1 MPTKNPALDWF
12 EAKMIQLWLG
22 FRTRRCLIEFW
33 FASIEEV
40 RDFINEHWLE
50 ALRLAKA
57 GFGRI
62 VCEDLAKIPYLIQTH
77 EEAKRMIALV
87 ESLQKEVEAQDF
99 LLDELKKTH
108 QEEIDTIKQT
118 EGYQKIFR

>member
-1 MPTKNPALDWF
+1 
-12 EAKMIQLWLG
+12 
-22 FRTRRCLIEFW
+22 
-33 FASIEEV
+33 
-40 RDFINEHWLE
+40 
-50 ALRLAKA
+50 
-57 GFGRI
+57 
-62 VCEDLAKIPYLIQTH
+62 
-77 EEAKRMIALV
+77 MIALV